1 MESWLEVRKDNPHF
15 EEVSDEHWREK
26 SAKCLLHGATEIF
39 EANELDK
46 WLSIFF
52 EPSRLTQRK
61 ASYLIGIWKKWMNE
75 KGSWGHYYA
84 DDSNFVIKSKK
95 SKTLINFIIRMAI
108 EAEKNGKGHRS
119 TLKKKFQINSKLG
132 VIFLIRYCDNIDER
146 ERAQAAILNDYLSQ
160 GNPRPDY
167 RLSIQDAG
175 DTQKEGFLYS
185 FSSN

>member
-1 MESWLEVRKDNPHF
+1 MKFNTRIRGLE
-15 EEVSDEHWREK
+15 
-26 SAKCLLHGATEIF
+26 
-39 EANELDK
+39 
-46 WLSIFF
+46 
-52 EPSRLTQRK
+52 
-61 ASYLIGIWKKWMNE
+61 
-75 KGSWGHYYA
+75 
-84 DDSNFVIKSKK
+84 
-95 SKTLINFIIRMAI
+95 
-108 EAEKNGKGHRS
+108 
-119 TLKKKFQINSKLG
+119 KKFQINSKLG